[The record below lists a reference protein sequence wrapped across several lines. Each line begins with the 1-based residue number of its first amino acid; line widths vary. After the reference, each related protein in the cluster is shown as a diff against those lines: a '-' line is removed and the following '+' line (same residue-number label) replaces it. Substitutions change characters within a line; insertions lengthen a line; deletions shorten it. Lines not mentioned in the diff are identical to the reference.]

1 MNKQVPLLIAFTGM
15 LGLAGGLALLGMKWT
30 TGIWVF
36 PLDDPY
42 IHWAIGREVFTSGN
56 WGPSPFQFQ
65 LSSSSPLF
73 SLSVGIPQLLGISP
87 FYWTLAIQIVTT
99 FFLLKLW
106 QSQSLLS
113 SLPSPIDIF
122 TLTLLSLLLPLHLL
136 VLLGMEHLL
145 HIYFCCWFL
154 VESQKEK
161 EATPWIKLAII
172 GMIMIGLRYESLFV
186 LTAFVMVRRS
196 RDSLKTFFLALVPM
210 FLTGGYSLA
219 KGGTFFPISVLGK
232 GHSPTDT
239 LTEFLLWSGRW
250 MSVLYENPFML
261 SLIFL
266 VLLTLYLPTSIPI
279 RRSGWILLLTLGAHI
294 QLAEVG
300 GFRYEA
306 YLVGM
311 VATLLL
317 GMPIHRNNWRI
328 FDLHKKAIVGLLACF
343 LLLPLGMR
351 TAFFTYQ
358 YPTFCQNIYQQPY
371 LVGQF
376 LATYYQG
383 RSVGMNDIGAGSFFA
398 QLQLTDMVGIGDQAV
413 HDIRSEGR
421 YTIAVIDSLTRIRK
435 VQIAVVHDIWVGPI
449 VPHHWTKVAT
459 WTIPDNVICADET
472 VSFYAVEKDE
482 IQALRKNLTEFLDH
496 IPPEINIQLIPSAD
510 SVDSASSI
518 PHSDNFSR

>member
-1 MNKQVPLLIAFTGM
+1 MNKRVPLLIAFTGM
-15 LGLAGGLALLGMKWT
+15 LGLAGGLALLGMQWSE
-30 TGIWVF
+30 GIWVF

-42 IHWAIGREVFTSGN
+42 IHWAIGREIFASGN

-87 FYWTLAIQIVTT
+87 FYWTLVVHVLIA

-106 QSQSLLS
+106 KSQALFSYVPLS
-113 SLPSPIDIF
+113 IQPLVLV
-122 TLTLLSLLLPLHLL
+122 LTSLLLPLHLL

-145 HIYFCCWFL
+145 HIFFCCWFL
-154 VESQKEK
+154 VELQKKPE
-161 EATPWIKLAII
+161 EASWMKLTMI
-172 GMIMIGLRYESLFV
+172 GMIMMGLRYESLFV
-186 LTAFVMVRRS
+186 LIAFVMVQQN
-196 RDSLKTFFLALVPM
+196 RDSLKIFLLSTTPM
-210 FLTGGYSLA
+210 ILIGGYSLA

-232 GHSPTDT
+232 GYSPTDT
-239 LTEFLLWSGRW
+239 LTDFLLWSGRW
-250 MSVLYENPFML
+250 MGVLYENPFML
-261 SLIFL
+261 TLVVL
-266 VLLTLYLPTSIPI
+266 VLFALYFQTSIQI
-279 RRSGWILLLTLGAHI
+279 KKSGWMLLWTLGAHI

-311 VATLLL
+311 VATLLM
-317 GMPIHRNNWRI
+317 GIPMQRKTWQT
-328 FDLHKKAIVGLLACF
+328 FDLHQKAIVGLLACF

-376 LATYYQG
+376 LATYYKGQ
-383 RSVGMNDIGAGSFFA
+383 SVGMNDIGAGSYFA

-413 HDIRSEGR
+413 HNIRTSER
-421 YTIAVIDSLTRIRK
+421 YEIAVMDTLTQDREMR
-435 VQIAVVHDIWVGPI
+435 IAVVHDIWVGAV

-459 WTIPDNVICADET
+459 WTIPHNVICADET
-472 VSFYAVEKDE
+472 LSFYAVEE
-482 IQALRKNLTEFLDH
+482 NEVEALKKNLIAFSDQ
-496 IPPEINIQLIPSAD
+496 IPSAVHIQLIPLAD

-518 PHSDNFSR
+518 PHSDNSSR